1 MRGTLPDRGRHSATA
16 PGLRGEEKVGFI
28 VSRNAVIR
36 PNPTGP
42 IRPALG
48 HRADRSG
55 WIPIRV
61 VPFGFPTAR
70 RTVWSDPKKADTT
83 RPGMDHLSTD
93 VPSGH
98 GLWVK
103 SDSPIIAMVSRETS
117 CSFGPI
123 GVVSTRQSLRR
134 ERPTRGRR
142 WAMGF
147 NEGRWRVCRWAV
159 LLVVSS
165 FVSAGG
171 QDLATNTAR
180 EPADRLGTA
189 VP

>member
-1 MRGTLPDRGRHSATA
+1 MRGTLPDRGRLSATA

-103 SDSPIIAMVSRETS
+103 SDSPIIAMVSPRDILFPRADWCGQHPPVASARAPNARTALGDGLQRGQVACLPVGSLVSREQ
-117 CSFGPI
+117 FR
-123 GVVSTRQSLRR
+123 V
-134 ERPTRGRR
+134 RR
-142 WAMGF
+142 WTGSGGHQHG
-147 NEGRWRVCRWAV
+147 EG
-159 LLVVSS
+159 
-165 FVSAGG
+165 AG
-171 QDLATNTAR
+171 
-180 EPADRLGTA
+180 
-189 VP
+189 